1 MLHSI
6 PSQARLCSL
15 RLSRMLALRHTAQQT
30 CSSRLIRN
38 QLSQLQQC
46 ACRCTAS
53 VIQEQEAS
61 GSRKSGTVSVRPVQ
75 QDLISTQPPRG
86 TRDFHPDEMRLRSW
100 LFDHMVAVSRVFAFE
115 QVDAP
120 VLESEELFVRKAGE
134 EITEQLYNFEDKG
147 GRRMAL
153 RPEFTPSL
161 ARMVLQKGKGL
172 LLPVKWFTLAQC
184 WRFERST
191 RGRRREHYQWN
202 MDCIGVAGVEA
213 EAELLAAMVM
223 FFQNV
228 GLTAQDVAIKV
239 SSRQLLQ
246 AVLEQHM
253 VPAESTSRVF
263 VTVDKMDKLPQE
275 TVVAELQ
282 AAGLNPEAISGIMA
296 AMQVRSLEDLQQLL
310 GDDTPAVQQLQ
321 RLFQL
326 ASGYGFQDW
335 LVFDASVVRGLAY
348 YTGIVFEARDRKG
361 ELRAIAGGGRY
372 DQLLE
377 TFGGEHQPCA
387 GFGFGDAVIMEL
399 IKDKKLL
406 PQLDHQ
412 VEDVVMVMDES
423 LRPAAC
429 EVAARLRKSG
439 RTVDL
444 ILEPKK
450 MKQVFKVT
458 DRTSAQ
464 RLVIVAPKEW
474 EAGRVRVKQLDSREE
489 MDVSF
494 DELITPM
501 SVINA

>member
-1 MLHSI
+1 MTSAG
-6 PSQARLCSL
+6 PA
-15 RLSRMLALRHTAQQT
+15 
-30 CSSRLIRN
+30 
-38 QLSQLQQC
+38 
-46 ACRCTAS
+46 
-53 VIQEQEAS
+53 
-61 GSRKSGTVSVRPVQ
+61 
-75 QDLISTQPPRG
+75 G
-86 TRDFHPDEMRLRSW
+86 TRDFYPEEMRLRSW
-100 LFDHMVAVSRVFAFE
+100 LFDHMAAVSRVFAFE

-134 EITEQLYNFEDKG
+134 EITEQLYNFEDRG

-172 LLPVKWFTLAQC
+172 PLPVKWFTLAQC

-228 GLTAQDVAIKV
+228 GLTAEDVAIKV

-253 VPAESTSRVF
+253 IPAESTSRVF
-263 VTVDKMDKLPQE
+263 VTVDKMDKLPKE

-326 ASGYGFQDW
+326 ADGYGFQDW
-335 LVFDASVVRGLAY
+335 LVFDASIVRGLAY
-348 YTGIVFEARDRKG
+348 YTGKDVQDSASACDPLQQHSSVVRSDACLLLVVWSAKGCFPGIVFEARDRKG

-399 IKDKKLL
+399 LKDKKLL

-439 RTVDL
+439 HTVDL

-458 DRTSAQ
+458 DRTCAQ

-489 MDVSF
+489 KDVLL
-494 DELITPM
+494 DELIM
-501 SVINA
+501 SSPYQ